1 MNVEERLNRARFRK
15 VNKDNETCCA
25 LCNYYTVTDDTHE
38 DACELHRVNFGK
50 NFDAWCHE
58 CTAVDCSRWDNLVN
72 GILEEQKEEE
82 KAASISQKQDS
93 QQSSQ
98 KEGWYIATAVYGSYD
113 APEVLILR
121 KFRDNV
127 LKKSRRGR
135 MFIKIYYT
143 LSPGLAD
150 RLKNHAFI
158 NAKVRGVLD
167 QIVKNLSTLS

>member
-82 KAASISQKQDS
+82 KAASISQKQES

-98 KEGWYIATAVYGSYD
+98 KEGCYIARAERFNGKFKSGYAINGRKVSYSTYNRT
-113 APEVLILR
+113 INR
-121 KFRDNV
+121 YMK
-127 LKKSRRGR
+127 
-135 MFIKIYYT
+135 
-143 LSPGLAD
+143 
-150 RLKNHAFI
+150 
-158 NAKVRGVLD
+158 NAKTVRSSGY
-167 QIVKNLSTLS
+167 